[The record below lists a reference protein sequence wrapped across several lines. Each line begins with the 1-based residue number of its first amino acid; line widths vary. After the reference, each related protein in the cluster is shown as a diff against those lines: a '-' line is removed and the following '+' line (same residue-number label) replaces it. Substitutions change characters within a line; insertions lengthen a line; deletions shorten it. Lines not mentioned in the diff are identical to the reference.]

1 MKCIAKSNKIETNKK
16 TKTQWNKDFVLWK
29 KNKTD
34 KPLAKLAKRW
44 KEKIQI
50 DKIRD

>member
-1 MKCIAKSNKIETNKK
+1 MKSIKQKQINKQARKSKESAKQSSLRKITSI
-16 TKTQWNKDFVLWK
+16 
-29 KNKTD
+29 D
-34 KPLAKLAKRW
+34 KFLAKLAKRW